1 MSDMDRLQAR
11 IEELGGRLTSR
22 ETWMQ
27 SSDEIEQRIFR
38 IGGGE
43 VRLNEGIR
51 DGLAAQV
58 REDADGP
65 DEWRSLTMFAHPE
78 IETMTSEQKW
88 QWIRARGV
96 PDDETYLAWMLQHIE
111 EFIAKS

>member
-1 MSDMDRLQAR
+1 MSDMDRLQTR

-22 ETWMQ
+22 ETWRQ
-27 SSDEIEQRIFR
+27 SGDEIEQRIFR
-38 IGGGE
+38 IGERE

-58 REDADGP
+58 REDADDL

-78 IETMTSEQKW
+78 IEKMTSEQKW

-96 PDDETYLAWMLQHIE
+96 PDDETYLAWMLQRIE
-111 EFIAKS
+111 KFIAKS